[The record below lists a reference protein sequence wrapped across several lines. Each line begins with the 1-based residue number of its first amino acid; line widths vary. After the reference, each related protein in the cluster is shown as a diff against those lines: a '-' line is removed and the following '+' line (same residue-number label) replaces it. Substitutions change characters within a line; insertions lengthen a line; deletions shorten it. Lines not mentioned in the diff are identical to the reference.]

1 MPPQPHTP
9 AASQA
14 QLAGLADLVV
24 PLAFR
29 ISVALAAVM
38 ARIVVS
44 GVLADGRVLWALLRD
59 VVHLLLS
66 ISCWSRDYFP
76 ERDSK

>member
-1 MPPQPHTP
+1 ML
-9 AASQA
+9 ASSQT
-14 QLAGLADLVV
+14 QVLADLVI
-24 PLAFR
+24 PLAFS

-59 VVHLLLS
+59 VVHLLLN
-66 ISCWSRDYFP
+66 ISGWSRDSP
-76 ERDSK
+76 KRGSRK